1 MTKEYTRPQS
11 APLTEGD
18 LLTLIVAHLA
28 ERLRMDARFIDV
40 HEPFSRHG
48 LDSRGAVD
56 LVVDLR
62 TALGRPLSPVVVWQ
76 HPTPDALARHLAGGA
91 DAREGQARA
100 DSAYE
105 RPGAPNE
112 PIAIVGMACR
122 FPGAPDVDSYW
133 RLLSGGVDAV
143 TEVPAGRWDMDA
155 FYDRD
160 PRSLGDVSTLRG
172 GFIDDVDRFDAMFFG
187 ISPREAVS
195 MDPQQRLM
203 LELAWEALED
213 AGIVAERLKESLTGV
228 FFGCIWDDYV
238 TLIHQR
244 GRGAIAQHTV
254 TGNHRSIIANRVS
267 YTLDLRGPSMTVDS
281 ACSSALV
288 TIHMACESLRSG
300 ESTLA
305 LAGGVNLNIA
315 PESTIGV
322 HKFGGLSP
330 DGRCFTFDAR
340 ANGYVRGE
348 GGGVVVLKR
357 LSSAIADGDPIICV
371 IRGSAVNNDGASN
384 GLTGPNPLAQEAV
397 LRTAYERA
405 GVNPADVQYVE
416 LHGTGTQLG
425 DPVEASALG
434 AVLGKRRPAERPLL
448 VGSAKTNVG
457 HLEGAAG
464 IVGLLKAAL
473 CLKHKQ
479 LAPNLNFETPNPH
492 IPFAELNLK
501 VQGALGP
508 WPDMDRPL
516 VCGVSSFG
524 LGGTN
529 AHVVLSEWASLEAE
543 LHPLAA
549 ESPEALREEV
559 QRRLLTMTSLVGRA
573 PLSFLC
579 GRSAAQRSAKEHRL
593 AVTARSFEELK
604 QRLLGFLEHEKHVS
618 VSAGRVDLGAAPKVV
633 FVFAG
638 QGAQWF
644 GMGRALLQREPVF
657 RTTIEQCSSFIQQ
670 NLGWSLLDELMTD
683 RESSRLDEIDV
694 SLPAII
700 SIEIALAA
708 QWRAWGVEPAFV
720 VGHSTGEIAAAHVAG
735 VLSIEDAMRT
745 ICAYGRIIR
754 KLRGKGGMGLVALSW
769 EDAGKELT
777 GYEGR
782 LFRAIEH
789 SADSTVLAGEPDALD
804 ALLQALERKNVFCRR
819 VAMDVA
825 PHCPQVDCLRDELFD
840 ALREVR
846 PNKAQIPIVS
856 EVTGTA
862 LDGERF
868 DASHWVRNF
877 GDPALFSTAIDHL
890 LQEGF
895 DIFLELTP
903 HPLALPAIESNL
915 RRSGR
920 RGVVLPSLRRNED
933 ERGVMLDTLG
943 VLYVRG
949 APVRWD
955 NVYPAAFESMPLP
968 STAGGGKPLPPM
980 PLLIS
985 ARTDAAL
992 AAQAARLRAHLDS
1005 HLDLELV
1012 DVAYSLA
1019 ATRTHFERRA
1029 VVVARDRA
1037 GILDGLDALAHGGSA
1052 ALLGRSAAHGK
1063 LAILFTGQGSQRPT
1077 MGRALYDAFPVFRG
1091 ALDAAAAHLDRDLD
1105 RPLRDVLFAPDGSEQ
1120 AARLDQTAFT
1130 QPALFALEVA
1140 LFELLQSFG
1149 LKPALLLGH
1158 SIGELVAAHVA
1169 GVLSLQDACTLVA
1182 ARAKLMQALPQGGA
1196 MVTLQASEQEARDL
1210 LQAAEGRVSLA
1221 AVNGHLSTV
1230 VAGDED
1236 AVLKIARQV
1245 EALGRKATRL
1255 RVSHAFHSPHMDGM
1269 LDDFRR
1275 VAQGLTFHPA
1285 RIPIISNV
1293 TGARATDQEL
1303 ASPETWVRHVR
1314 DTVRFLDGVRTLH
1327 AEGARAFLELGPH
1340 PVLSA
1345 LAQDALGHDEGP
1357 SPCAFLPTLRK
1368 GRDDAEAFTAALGAL
1383 HAAGLT
1389 PDWNAFFA
1397 PFAPCKVPL
1406 PTYTF
1411 QRERF
1416 WLDAST
1422 AHAASATPAAALEGR
1437 FWQAVESGDID
1448 TLSSELH
1455 VDGDEQRAA
1464 LALVLPTLS
1473 SFRHKRQEQSTV
1485 DAWRYRVTWKPL
1497 TTAATPADLAGTWLL
1512 VVPSALGDDALLAT
1526 LTEALTRRGARVLA
1540 LRVSDIHIGR
1550 SALVEHLREALAET
1564 APLRGVLSL
1573 LALDEHR
1580 LADRSALPAGL
1591 ALSLALVQGLDDLA
1605 IEAPLWLFTRGAVS
1619 IGHSDPIT
1627 HPTQAMIWGLGR
1639 VVGLEHPERW
1649 GGLVDVS
1656 AGVDESAVGRL
1667 LPALAQ
1673 RHDED
1678 QLALRPAGLYARRIV
1693 RAPLGDAPPAREFRP
1708 RGTILITGGTGALGA
1723 HVARWLARQGAEHL
1737 ILISRRGAEAP
1748 GASELHAELN
1758 ALGVRTTLAAC
1769 DVADRSA
1776 LQALLDS
1783 IPSDCPLTAVFHTA
1797 GARDDGLIGDMTPE
1811 RIERVLAPK
1820 LDSALHLHELTK
1832 NSALDAFVLYA
1843 SLSGVLG
1850 NPGQANYAAANAFLD
1865 ALAEHRRSLGLTAT
1879 SVAWGGWGGGGM
1891 ATERVAAQLQ
1901 QRGLLQMAPSLALAA
1916 LAQALQQDETTIT
1929 VADIDWSRFAP
1940 AFSVARQRPLLR
1952 DLPEA
1957 QRALQASE
1965 GASSEHGPA
1974 TGLLDELR
1982 SRSES
1987 EQLDLLATLV
1997 RGETATVLG
2006 HAEASHVDP
2015 DKGFMDLGLD
2025 SLMTV
2030 ELRRRLQKA
2039 TGVKLPPTLAFDH
2052 PSPHRV
2058 AFFLRDSLARA
2069 FGTRLSAE
2077 RDGAALPAPGA
2088 TSDSDEPIAIV
2099 GMALRL
2105 PGGIG
2110 DVDALWDFLH
2120 QGRDA
2125 VEPIPP
2131 TRWDAGALYDP
2142 DPDAKAKSYV
2152 RHAAMLDQVD
2162 LFDPGFFGISPREAK
2177 HIDPQHR
2184 LLLEAAWQALEEAGI
2199 VPSTLKDSPTGVF
2212 VGIGASEYAPREP
2225 GAEDSEAYIVQGTYA
2240 SFAAGRLAF
2249 TLGLQGPALSV
2260 DTACSSSLVALH
2272 LACQALRRD
2281 ECNLA
2286 LAAGASVMVSPETFV
2301 LLSRLRALAPDGRSK
2316 TFSASAD
2323 GYGRGEGVIVL
2334 ALERLRDALAQG
2346 RRVLAVVRGTA
2357 VNHDGASSGITAP
2370 NGTSQKKVLR
2380 AALHDARIAPADV
2393 DVVECHGTGTSL
2405 GDPIEVQALA
2415 AVYGEGRSAEKPLFL
2430 GAVKTNVGHLEA
2442 AAGLA
2447 GVAKIVASLLHNAL
2461 PPTLH
2466 TTPRNPLIA
2475 WDALAVAVVDATRPW
2490 VRHADGRPRRAGV
2503 SAFGLS
2509 GTNAHVILE
2518 EAPAIARVEPA
2529 ASQPAS
2535 EPLPAAWPVL
2545 LSAKSEAAVR
2555 AQAKRLRDHLLAKSE
2570 LALADVAYS
2579 LATTRA
2585 HFEQRAALLVKGR
2598 DELLSALDSLAQGHS
2613 AAVLGRS
2620 GAPGK
2625 LAVLFTGQGSQRP
2638 TMGRA
2643 LYDAFPV
2650 FRDALDTVAAHL
2662 DRDLDR
2668 PLRDV
2673 LFAPDGSEQ
2682 AARLDQTA
2690 FTQPALF
2697 ALEVALFQL
2706 LQSFGLKPAL
2716 LLGHSIGELV
2726 AAHVAG
2732 VLSLQDACTLVAA
2745 RAKLMQALPQGGAMV
2760 TLRASEEEVR
2770 DLLQPYDGRASLAA
2784 LNGPLSTVVAGD
2796 EDAVVEIAR
2805 QAEALGRK
2813 TTRLRVS
2820 HAFHS
2825 PHMDGMLD
2833 DFRRVAQSLTYHPA
2847 RIPII
2852 SNVTGARAT
2861 DHELASPDY
2870 WVRHVRHTVRFLDG
2884 VRALHAEGARVFLE
2898 LGPHAVLSALA
2909 QDALGQD
2916 EGTSPCAFLPTLR
2929 KGRDDA
2935 EAFTA
2940 ALGALH
2946 AAGLTPD
2953 WSAFFAPFAPRKVS
2967 LPTYAFQRERF
2978 WLDASKAHAADV
2990 ASAGLTSTD
2999 HPLLGA
3005 GVPLA
3010 DRDGFLFTGR
3020 LSLSEHPWLADHVVF
3035 GTPILPGTAF
3045 LELALFVAGRVGLDT
3060 VEELTLETPLALPSE
3075 GALLVQVSVG
3085 PLDDAGRRPLSLHS
3099 RPQGAP
3105 QDAPWTRHAS
3115 GSLAPATPSPS
3126 FDLHDWPPSGATQV
3140 DTQGLY
3146 ATLESAGLAYG
3157 PQFQGLRSVWRRGDE
3172 LFAEAQ
3178 LPDAAKKD
3186 AARFALHPALLD
3198 SALHALALDD
3208 ERAPGVAL
3216 PFSWGGVSLR
3226 AVGATTLRV
3235 RFHRPKGETAGSL
3248 VLADAA
3254 GGPIASVQ
3262 ALATRITSA
3271 EQLRTPGASHHD
3283 ALFRVDWS
3291 ELPSP
3296 TSPSGAP
3303 SAVLLGIGGLD
3314 LAPEVPLARVADL
3327 AALQS
3332 ALDQGASPPGLVVV
3346 PFMARTADDLIQ
3358 SAHSITARALAL
3370 LQAWLADE
3378 RLASS
3383 RLVLLTRRAIAARAD
3398 EDVKDLAHAPL
3409 WGLARSAQSE
3419 HPELPL
3425 FLVDLDLSEA
3435 SQHTLLAALETGERH
3450 SRLRNGKPFIPRL
3463 ANARSK
3469 DELIAPDASNWRLHI
3484 PTKGNFD
3491 ALTLVDAPLARAPL
3505 AHGQVRVAVHAAA
3518 FNFRDVLD
3526 TLGLYPGD
3534 AGPLGGEGAGIVT
3547 EVGPG
3552 VSRYTVGDRVMG
3564 IFGAACGPTAIADA
3578 RMICPIPHAWSFA
3591 QAASVPIIYLTA
3603 YYGLVDLGHLKPNQR
3618 VLIHAA
3624 AGGVGTAAVQLARHL
3639 GAEVFATASA
3649 GKWSALRALGFDDAH
3664 LASSRD
3670 LDFEQHFLR
3679 STHGRG
3685 VDVVLDCLAREF
3697 VDASL
3702 RLMPSGGRFVE
3713 MGKTDIREPDAVG
3726 VAYPGVVYRAFDLI
3740 EAGPDR
3746 IEQML
3751 AELLSLFE
3759 RGALRPPPITSW
3771 DIRHAPQAFRALAQA
3786 RHVGKFVLTIPRPID
3801 PEGTVLITGGTGT
3814 LGALVARHLVARHGA
3829 KHLLLTSR
3837 QGAHAP
3843 GAEAS
3848 RTELEALGASVTL
3861 RACDAADPRAL
3872 QALLDSIPSAHPLTA
3887 VVHAAGALDDG
3898 LLGAMSPERIDRVFA
3913 PKLDAAWH
3921 LHELTQDKPLAA
3933 FVLFSSAAGV
3943 LGSPGQS
3950 NYAAAN
3956 AFLDALAHHRRAH
3969 GLPASSLA
3977 WGYWAERSRMTE
3989 HLSAAD
3995 VSRMRRAG
4003 VRPLATDEALSL
4015 FDAALLRPEPALVPA
4030 RFDVNALGAN
4040 ADEVPPL
4047 FQRLVRAR
4055 VARKAASNTALASS
4069 LSQRLSSLPPAE
4081 SERFLLDLVRTEA
4094 ATVLGLA
4101 SFESLDPHRPLQELG
4116 LDSLIALELRGRLA
4130 AATGLR
4136 LQPTLLFDYPT
4147 PAALSRFFTTQF
4159 FGETTDRPAAPLTP
4173 AGSEDPI
4180 AIVSMSCRFPG
4191 DVRTPEDL
4199 WKLLLDGKDAISSFP
4214 QNRGWSLDALDAP
4227 GRFPVREG
4235 GFVYDA
4241 DAFDPAFFGISP
4253 REALAIDPQ
4262 QRLLLEISWEALER
4276 AGIDPAS
4283 LQGSQ
4288 SGVFVGIIH
4297 NDYGAWL
4304 MNGTDEHKGF
4314 AATGSTASV
4323 ASGRIAYTFGF
4334 QGPAI
4339 SVDTACS
4346 SSLVAVHLACQALR
4360 HGECSLALAGGVTV
4374 LATPAVF
4381 VAFDS
4386 ESAGAPDGRCK
4397 AFSAE
4402 ANGAGWAE
4410 GAGMLLLERL
4420 SDAVRNGHPVLA
4432 VLRGSA
4438 VNQDGRSQ
4446 GLTAPNGPAQERV
4459 IRQALD
4465 SARLTPKDID
4475 AVEAHG
4481 TGTTLG
4487 DPIEAQAILATYG
4500 ESHSQD
4506 SPLWLGSLKSN
4517 MGHTQAAAGV
4527 GSVIKMVLALQ
4538 HGLLPKTL
4546 HAKNPSPH
4554 IDWSPGTVKLLDEP
4568 VVWKTNGH
4576 PRRAGVSSFG
4586 FSGTNAHVI
4595 LEEAPAIARAES
4607 AAAQPASEPLP
4618 AAWPVLLSA
4627 KSEAAL
4633 RAQAARLR
4641 DHLQA
4646 HPDLELAD
4654 VAYSLATTRAHFERR
4669 AVVVAKDR
4677 DEATFALDAF
4687 EQGSPAHH
4695 VAHGEARVAGK
4706 LVFVFP
4712 GQGSQWPGMAQQLL
4726 TTSDAFR
4733 AQVEAC
4739 ARAFA
4744 PHLGWSLLAVLRGD
4758 EGAPSL
4764 ERIEVV
4770 QPALFTVMVSLAALW
4785 RSRGIEPDAVVG
4797 HSQGELAAAYV
4808 AGALSLDD
4816 AAKVVA
4822 RRSRLL
4828 STLSGQGAM
4837 AAVERPPAALEPYLA
4852 RFGRRLSIA
4861 AINSPSATTV
4871 SGEPDAI
4878 DHLLRL
4884 LKAEQIFA
4892 LKLRVDVASHGAQ
4905 IEGMREQ
4912 LLEELR
4918 EIEPRE
4924 SRIPFY
4930 STVRGE
4936 KLAGTELGAAYWYDN
4951 LLRPVRFADATQLL
4965 LDDAHRFFVEVSPHP
4980 VLMLPLEETLEAS
4993 GLPTA
4998 VLGSLWQDEGD
5009 LSRFLASLGELYARG
5024 YAVDWRAFFE
5034 PLRPRR
5040 VALPT
5045 YAFQRERF
5053 WLDAP
5058 TAHADVAS
5066 AGLTSA
5072 DHPLLGAAVRLA
5084 DTDAFLFT
5092 GRLSLQSHPWLAEH
5106 AAFGIPIL
5114 PGTAFLELALLAA
5127 DRVGLDTV
5135 EEVTLEAP
5143 LALPSQGTIL
5153 IQISVGPM
5161 DEAGRRSLSL
5171 HGRTEDAPQDAP
5183 WTRHASGS
5191 LAKAAPSLSFDLHEW
5206 APPGGT
5212 PVDTQGSYAGLE
5224 SGGLAYGPQF
5234 QGLRSVWKRGDEL
5247 FAEAKLPDA
5256 GAKDAARF
5264 ALHPALFD
5272 SALHALVLEDERT
5285 PGVALPFSWRGVS
5298 LRSVGATTLRVR
5310 FHRPNGKSSVS
5321 LLLGDAAGEP
5331 LASVQAL
5338 ATRITSQE
5346 QLRTQGASLHDALF
5360 RVVWRDLPSPTSLS
5374 EAPKGVLL
5382 ETGGLDLALQASLAR
5397 YDGLAAL
5404 RSALDQ
5410 GASPPGL
5417 VVVPFIDSPSGDLIE
5432 SAHNSTARALALLQ
5446 AWLDDERLAS
5456 SRLVLLTRQAIAT
5469 HPDEDVLDLPHA
5481 PLWGLVRT
5489 AQSEH
5494 PELPLFLV
5502 DLDLG
5507 QASERA
5513 LLGALDTGERQ
5524 LALRHGKCLVPRLV
5538 NARSTEALIAPNVST
5553 WSLHIPTKGTFDSLA
5568 LVDAPLARAPLAQGQ
5583 VRVAVH
5589 AAGLNFRDV
5598 LNTLGMLPDNAGPLG
5613 GEGAGIVT
5621 EVGPGV
5627 SRYTVG
5633 DRVMGI
5639 FRGGFGPTVVAD
5651 ARMICPIPDAWS
5663 FVQAASVPVV
5673 FLTAYYGLV
5682 DVGHLKPNQR
5692 VLIHAAAGGVGT
5704 AAVQLARHLGA
5715 EVFATASP
5723 GKWDALRA
5731 LGFDDAHLASSRDLE
5746 FEQHFLRSTRGR
5758 GMDVVL
5764 NALAREFV
5772 DASLRL
5778 LPSGGSFVEMGKT
5791 DIREPDAVG
5800 LAYPG
5805 VVYRAFD
5812 LLEAGPD
5819 RIQEMLAEL
5828 LDLFERGVLRPP
5840 PITSWDIRHAPQA
5853 FRALAQAR
5861 HIGKFV
5867 LTVPRPIDPEG
5878 TILVTG
5884 GTGTLGALIARHL
5897 VANRGAKHLLLTSRK
5912 GASAPGAEALR
5923 SELEA
5928 LGAAV
5933 TLARC
5938 DAADPR
5944 ALQALLDSIPSAHPL
5959 TAVVHAAGAL
5969 DDGLISAMSPE
5980 RIDRVFAPKLDA
5992 AWHLHQLTQ
6001 DKPLAAFVLFS
6012 SASGVLGG
6020 MGQSNYAAANAF
6032 LDALAHHRR
6041 VHGLPASSLA
6051 WGHWAERSGMTRHL
6065 SGVDTARMRRAG
6077 LRSIASDEGLALFDM
6092 ALGRPEPA
6100 LVPARFDMN
6109 ALGAKADGLP
6119 SMFQG
6124 LVRARVARKVA
6135 SNNALAASLTQRLAS
6150 LPPTDRERM
6159 LLDLVRAEA
6168 AIVLGLASFESLD
6181 PRRPLQELGLD
6192 SLMAIELRNR
6202 LAAATGLR
6210 LQATL
6215 LFDHP
6220 TPAALA
6226 TLLLGKLLQHE
6237 AADPRPLA
6245 AELDRLEATLSAI
6258 AVDAQARPKIILRL
6272 QSWLSK
6278 WSDAQAADAG
6288 PILGKDFKSATK
6300 EELFAAFDEAFG
6312 GLGK

>member
-2058 AFFLRDSLARA
+2058 AFFLRDSL
-2069 FGTRLSAE
+2069 
-2077 RDGAALPAPGA
+2077 
-2088 TSDSDEPIAIV
+2088 
-2099 GMALRL
+2099 
-2105 PGGIG
+2105 
-2110 DVDALWDFLH
+2110 
-2120 QGRDA
+2120 
-2125 VEPIPP
+2125 
-2131 TRWDAGALYDP
+2131 
-2142 DPDAKAKSYV
+2142 
-2152 RHAAMLDQVD
+2152 
-2162 LFDPGFFGISPREAK
+2162 
-2177 HIDPQHR
+2177 
-2184 LLLEAAWQALEEAGI
+2184 
-2199 VPSTLKDSPTGVF
+2199 
-2212 VGIGASEYAPREP
+2212 SE
-2225 GAEDSEAYIVQGTYA
+2225 D
-2240 SFAAGRLAF
+2240 
-2249 TLGLQGPALSV
+2249 
-2260 DTACSSSLVALH
+2260 
-2272 LACQALRRD
+2272 
-2281 ECNLA
+2281 NLA
-2286 LAAGASVMVSPETFV
+2286 
-2301 LLSRLRALAPDGRSK
+2301 
-2316 TFSASAD
+2316 
-2323 GYGRGEGVIVL
+2323 
-2334 ALERLRDALAQG
+2334 
-2346 RRVLAVVRGTA
+2346 
-2357 VNHDGASSGITAP
+2357 
-2370 NGTSQKKVLR
+2370 
-2380 AALHDARIAPADV
+2380 
-2393 DVVECHGTGTSL
+2393 
-2405 GDPIEVQALA
+2405 
-2415 AVYGEGRSAEKPLFL
+2415 
-2430 GAVKTNVGHLEA
+2430 
-2442 AAGLA
+2442 
-2447 GVAKIVASLLHNAL
+2447 
-2461 PPTLH
+2461 
-2466 TTPRNPLIA
+2466 
-2475 WDALAVAVVDATRPW
+2475 
-2490 VRHADGRPRRAGV
+2490 
-2503 SAFGLS
+2503 
-2509 GTNAHVILE
+2509 
-2518 EAPAIARVEPA
+2518 
-2529 ASQPAS
+2529 
-2535 EPLPAAWPVL
+2535 
-2545 LSAKSEAAVR
+2545 
-2555 AQAKRLRDHLLAKSE
+2555 
-2570 LALADVAYS
+2570 
-2579 LATTRA
+2579 
-2585 HFEQRAALLVKGR
+2585 
-2598 DELLSALDSLAQGHS
+2598 
-2613 AAVLGRS
+2613 
-2620 GAPGK
+2620 
-2625 LAVLFTGQGSQRP
+2625 
-2638 TMGRA
+2638 
-2643 LYDAFPV
+2643 
-2650 FRDALDTVAAHL
+2650 
-2662 DRDLDR
+2662 
-2668 PLRDV
+2668 
-2673 LFAPDGSEQ
+2673 
-2682 AARLDQTA
+2682 
-2690 FTQPALF
+2690 TQ
-2697 ALEVALFQL
+2697 
-2706 LQSFGLKPAL
+2706 
-2716 LLGHSIGELV
+2716 
-2726 AAHVAG
+2726 
-2732 VLSLQDACTLVAA
+2732 
-2745 RAKLMQALPQGGAMV
+2745 
-2760 TLRASEEEVR
+2760 
-2770 DLLQPYDGRASLAA
+2770 
-2784 LNGPLSTVVAGD
+2784 
-2796 EDAVVEIAR
+2796 
-2805 QAEALGRK
+2805 
-2813 TTRLRVS
+2813 
-2820 HAFHS
+2820 
-2825 PHMDGMLD
+2825 
-2833 DFRRVAQSLTYHPA
+2833 
-2847 RIPII
+2847 
-2852 SNVTGARAT
+2852 
-2861 DHELASPDY
+2861 
-2870 WVRHVRHTVRFLDG
+2870 
-2884 VRALHAEGARVFLE
+2884 
-2898 LGPHAVLSALA
+2898 
-2909 QDALGQD
+2909 
-2916 EGTSPCAFLPTLR
+2916 
-2929 KGRDDA
+2929 
-2935 EAFTA
+2935 
-2940 ALGALH
+2940 
-2946 AAGLTPD
+2946 
-2953 WSAFFAPFAPRKVS
+2953 
-2967 LPTYAFQRERF
+2967 
-2978 WLDASKAHAADV
+2978 
-2990 ASAGLTSTD
+2990 
-2999 HPLLGA
+2999 
-3005 GVPLA
+3005 
-3010 DRDGFLFTGR
+3010 
-3020 LSLSEHPWLADHVVF
+3020 
-3035 GTPILPGTAF
+3035 
-3045 LELALFVAGRVGLDT
+3045 
-3060 VEELTLETPLALPSE
+3060 
-3075 GALLVQVSVG
+3075 
-3085 PLDDAGRRPLSLHS
+3085 
-3099 RPQGAP
+3099 
-3105 QDAPWTRHAS
+3105 
-3115 GSLAPATPSPS
+3115 
-3126 FDLHDWPPSGATQV
+3126 
-3140 DTQGLY
+3140 
-3146 ATLESAGLAYG
+3146 
-3157 PQFQGLRSVWRRGDE
+3157 
-3172 LFAEAQ
+3172 
-3178 LPDAAKKD
+3178 
-3186 AARFALHPALLD
+3186 
-3198 SALHALALDD
+3198 
-3208 ERAPGVAL
+3208 
-3216 PFSWGGVSLR
+3216 
-3226 AVGATTLRV
+3226 
-3235 RFHRPKGETAGSL
+3235 
-3248 VLADAA
+3248 
-3254 GGPIASVQ
+3254 
-3262 ALATRITSA
+3262 
-3271 EQLRTPGASHHD
+3271 
-3283 ALFRVDWS
+3283 
-3291 ELPSP
+3291 
-3296 TSPSGAP
+3296 
-3303 SAVLLGIGGLD
+3303 
-3314 LAPEVPLARVADL
+3314 
-3327 AALQS
+3327 
-3332 ALDQGASPPGLVVV
+3332 
-3346 PFMARTADDLIQ
+3346 
-3358 SAHSITARALAL
+3358 
-3370 LQAWLADE
+3370 
-3378 RLASS
+3378 
-3383 RLVLLTRRAIAARAD
+3383 
-3398 EDVKDLAHAPL
+3398 
-3409 WGLARSAQSE
+3409 
-3419 HPELPL
+3419 
-3425 FLVDLDLSEA
+3425 
-3435 SQHTLLAALETGERH
+3435 
-3450 SRLRNGKPFIPRL
+3450 
-3463 ANARSK
+3463 
-3469 DELIAPDASNWRLHI
+3469 
-3484 PTKGNFD
+3484 
-3491 ALTLVDAPLARAPL
+3491 
-3505 AHGQVRVAVHAAA
+3505 
-3518 FNFRDVLD
+3518 
-3526 TLGLYPGD
+3526 
-3534 AGPLGGEGAGIVT
+3534 
-3547 EVGPG
+3547 
-3552 VSRYTVGDRVMG
+3552 
-3564 IFGAACGPTAIADA
+3564 
-3578 RMICPIPHAWSFA
+3578 
-3591 QAASVPIIYLTA
+3591 
-3603 YYGLVDLGHLKPNQR
+3603 
-3618 VLIHAA
+3618 
-3624 AGGVGTAAVQLARHL
+3624 
-3639 GAEVFATASA
+3639 
-3649 GKWSALRALGFDDAH
+3649 
-3664 LASSRD
+3664 
-3670 LDFEQHFLR
+3670 
-3679 STHGRG
+3679 
-3685 VDVVLDCLAREF
+3685 
-3697 VDASL
+3697 
-3702 RLMPSGGRFVE
+3702 
-3713 MGKTDIREPDAVG
+3713 
-3726 VAYPGVVYRAFDLI
+3726 
-3740 EAGPDR
+3740 
-3746 IEQML
+3746 
-3751 AELLSLFE
+3751 
-3759 RGALRPPPITSW
+3759 
-3771 DIRHAPQAFRALAQA
+3771 
-3786 RHVGKFVLTIPRPID
+3786 
-3801 PEGTVLITGGTGT
+3801 
-3814 LGALVARHLVARHGA
+3814 
-3829 KHLLLTSR
+3829 
-3837 QGAHAP
+3837 
-3843 GAEAS
+3843 
-3848 RTELEALGASVTL
+3848 
-3861 RACDAADPRAL
+3861 
-3872 QALLDSIPSAHPLTA
+3872 
-3887 VVHAAGALDDG
+3887 
-3898 LLGAMSPERIDRVFA
+3898 
-3913 PKLDAAWH
+3913 
-3921 LHELTQDKPLAA
+3921 
-3933 FVLFSSAAGV
+3933 
-3943 LGSPGQS
+3943 
-3950 NYAAAN
+3950 
-3956 AFLDALAHHRRAH
+3956 
-3969 GLPASSLA
+3969 
-3977 WGYWAERSRMTE
+3977 
-3989 HLSAAD
+3989 
-3995 VSRMRRAG
+3995 
-4003 VRPLATDEALSL
+4003 
-4015 FDAALLRPEPALVPA
+4015 
-4030 RFDVNALGAN
+4030 
-4040 ADEVPPL
+4040 
-4047 FQRLVRAR
+4047 
-4055 VARKAASNTALASS
+4055 
-4069 LSQRLSSLPPAE
+4069 
-4081 SERFLLDLVRTEA
+4081 
-4094 ATVLGLA
+4094 
-4101 SFESLDPHRPLQELG
+4101 
-4116 LDSLIALELRGRLA
+4116 
-4130 AATGLR
+4130 
-4136 LQPTLLFDYPT
+4136 
-4147 PAALSRFFTTQF
+4147 
-4159 FGETTDRPAAPLTP
+4159 
-4173 AGSEDPI
+4173 
-4180 AIVSMSCRFPG
+4180 
-4191 DVRTPEDL
+4191 
-4199 WKLLLDGKDAISSFP
+4199 
-4214 QNRGWSLDALDAP
+4214 
-4227 GRFPVREG
+4227 
-4235 GFVYDA
+4235 
-4241 DAFDPAFFGISP
+4241 
-4253 REALAIDPQ
+4253 
-4262 QRLLLEISWEALER
+4262 
-4276 AGIDPAS
+4276 
-4283 LQGSQ
+4283 
-4288 SGVFVGIIH
+4288 
-4297 NDYGAWL
+4297 
-4304 MNGTDEHKGF
+4304 
-4314 AATGSTASV
+4314 
-4323 ASGRIAYTFGF
+4323 
-4334 QGPAI
+4334 
-4339 SVDTACS
+4339 
-4346 SSLVAVHLACQALR
+4346 
-4360 HGECSLALAGGVTV
+4360 
-4374 LATPAVF
+4374 
-4381 VAFDS
+4381 
-4386 ESAGAPDGRCK
+4386 
-4397 AFSAE
+4397 
-4402 ANGAGWAE
+4402 
-4410 GAGMLLLERL
+4410 
-4420 SDAVRNGHPVLA
+4420 
-4432 VLRGSA
+4432 
-4438 VNQDGRSQ
+4438 
-4446 GLTAPNGPAQERV
+4446 
-4459 IRQALD
+4459 
-4465 SARLTPKDID
+4465 
-4475 AVEAHG
+4475 
-4481 TGTTLG
+4481 
-4487 DPIEAQAILATYG
+4487 
-4500 ESHSQD
+4500 
-4506 SPLWLGSLKSN
+4506 
-4517 MGHTQAAAGV
+4517 
-4527 GSVIKMVLALQ
+4527 
-4538 HGLLPKTL
+4538 
-4546 HAKNPSPH
+4546 
-4554 IDWSPGTVKLLDEP
+4554 
-4568 VVWKTNGH
+4568 
-4576 PRRAGVSSFG
+4576 
-4586 FSGTNAHVI
+4586 
-4595 LEEAPAIARAES
+4595 
-4607 AAAQPASEPLP
+4607 
-4618 AAWPVLLSA
+4618 
-4627 KSEAAL
+4627 
-4633 RAQAARLR
+4633 
-4641 DHLQA
+4641 
-4646 HPDLELAD
+4646 
-4654 VAYSLATTRAHFERR
+4654 
-4669 AVVVAKDR
+4669 
-4677 DEATFALDAF
+4677 
-4687 EQGSPAHH
+4687 
-4695 VAHGEARVAGK
+4695 
-4706 LVFVFP
+4706 
-4712 GQGSQWPGMAQQLL
+4712 
-4726 TTSDAFR
+4726 
-4733 AQVEAC
+4733 
-4739 ARAFA
+4739 
-4744 PHLGWSLLAVLRGD
+4744 
-4758 EGAPSL
+4758 
-4764 ERIEVV
+4764 
-4770 QPALFTVMVSLAALW
+4770 
-4785 RSRGIEPDAVVG
+4785 
-4797 HSQGELAAAYV
+4797 
-4808 AGALSLDD
+4808 
-4816 AAKVVA
+4816 
-4822 RRSRLL
+4822 
-4828 STLSGQGAM
+4828 
-4837 AAVERPPAALEPYLA
+4837 
-4852 RFGRRLSIA
+4852 
-4861 AINSPSATTV
+4861 
-4871 SGEPDAI
+4871 
-4878 DHLLRL
+4878 
-4884 LKAEQIFA
+4884 
-4892 LKLRVDVASHGAQ
+4892 
-4905 IEGMREQ
+4905 
-4912 LLEELR
+4912 
-4918 EIEPRE
+4918 
-4924 SRIPFY
+4924 
-4930 STVRGE
+4930 
-4936 KLAGTELGAAYWYDN
+4936 
-4951 LLRPVRFADATQLL
+4951 
-4965 LDDAHRFFVEVSPHP
+4965 
-4980 VLMLPLEETLEAS
+4980 
-4993 GLPTA
+4993 
-4998 VLGSLWQDEGD
+4998 
-5009 LSRFLASLGELYARG
+5009 
-5024 YAVDWRAFFE
+5024 
-5034 PLRPRR
+5034 
-5040 VALPT
+5040 
-5045 YAFQRERF
+5045 
-5053 WLDAP
+5053 
-5058 TAHADVAS
+5058 
-5066 AGLTSA
+5066 
-5072 DHPLLGAAVRLA
+5072 
-5084 DTDAFLFT
+5084 
-5092 GRLSLQSHPWLAEH
+5092 
-5106 AAFGIPIL
+5106 
-5114 PGTAFLELALLAA
+5114 
-5127 DRVGLDTV
+5127 
-5135 EEVTLEAP
+5135 
-5143 LALPSQGTIL
+5143 
-5153 IQISVGPM
+5153 
-5161 DEAGRRSLSL
+5161 
-5171 HGRTEDAPQDAP
+5171 
-5183 WTRHASGS
+5183 
-5191 LAKAAPSLSFDLHEW
+5191 
-5206 APPGGT
+5206 
-5212 PVDTQGSYAGLE
+5212 
-5224 SGGLAYGPQF
+5224 
-5234 QGLRSVWKRGDEL
+5234 
-5247 FAEAKLPDA
+5247 
-5256 GAKDAARF
+5256 
-5264 ALHPALFD
+5264 
-5272 SALHALVLEDERT
+5272 
-5285 PGVALPFSWRGVS
+5285 
-5298 LRSVGATTLRVR
+5298 
-5310 FHRPNGKSSVS
+5310 
-5321 LLLGDAAGEP
+5321 
-5331 LASVQAL
+5331 
-5338 ATRITSQE
+5338 
-5346 QLRTQGASLHDALF
+5346 
-5360 RVVWRDLPSPTSLS
+5360 PSPTSLEIFATKS
-5374 EAPKGVLL
+5374 
-5382 ETGGLDLALQASLAR
+5382 
-5397 YDGLAAL
+5397 
-5404 RSALDQ
+5404 
-5410 GASPPGL
+5410 
-5417 VVVPFIDSPSGDLIE
+5417 SPSGN
-5432 SAHNSTARALALLQ
+5432 SARPASV
-5446 AWLDDERLAS
+5446 S
-5456 SRLVLLTRQAIAT
+5456 SRLPGIIFILSSPRSGSTLLRVMLAGHSSLFSPPELHLLPFNTMKERQEQLNLSYLGEGLQKTFMEVKNLDATASQALIKDLESQNLSIQQVYGMLQENIAPRLLVDKSPTYAMEPTILERGEALFANSKYIYLVRHPYSVIESFVRMRMQKLVGLGEENPYRVAEQVWAKSNQNILNFLSQLEPERQHQIRYEDLVKKPQQVLSQLCDFLNVPFEPELLQPYQGDRMTGGVHQKSLSISDPNFLKHNTIDESLADKWKTIQLPYPLKSETQRIASQLSYELPNLVTTPTNQQPQVSTTPSTEQPIMEEKFLEFGGNQICLCSWGSPEHPVVLCIHGILEQGLAWQEVALPLAAQGYRVVAPDLFGHGRSSHLEMVTSYSSLTFLAQIDRVIQELPDQPLLLVGHSMGAMLATAIASVRPKKIKELILVELPLPAEESKKESAVNQLTTCLDYLSSTPQHPIFPDVATAASRLRQAIPSLSEEFSYILAQRIT
-5469 HPDEDVLDLPHA
+5469 QPNQGGVRWSWDAIIRTRSILGLNNLPGGRSQYLEMLKSIQVPTTLVYGDSSKLNRPEDLQQQKMTMTQAKRV
-5481 PLWGLVRT
+5481 
-5489 AQSEH
+5489 
-5494 PELPLFLV
+5494 FLS
-5502 DLDLG
+5502 G
-5507 QASERA
+5507 
-5513 LLGALDTGERQ
+5513 G
-5524 LALRHGKCLVPRLV
+5524 H
-5538 NARSTEALIAPNVST
+5538 N
-5553 WSLHIPTKGTFDSLA
+5553 LHID
-5568 LVDAPLARAPLAQGQ
+5568 
-5583 VRVAVH
+5583 
-5589 AAGLNFRDV
+5589 
-5598 LNTLGMLPDNAGPLG
+5598 
-5613 GEGAGIVT
+5613 
-5621 EVGPGV
+5621 
-5627 SRYTVG
+5627 
-5633 DRVMGI
+5633 
-5639 FRGGFGPTVVAD
+5639 
-5651 ARMICPIPDAWS
+5651 
-5663 FVQAASVPVV
+5663 
-5673 FLTAYYGLV
+5673 
-5682 DVGHLKPNQR
+5682 
-5692 VLIHAAAGGVGT
+5692 AAA
-5704 AAVQLARHLGA
+5704 A
-5715 EVFATASP
+5715 
-5723 GKWDALRA
+5723 
-5731 LGFDDAHLASSRDLE
+5731 
-5746 FEQHFLRSTRGR
+5746 
-5758 GMDVVL
+5758 
-5764 NALAREFV
+5764 
-5772 DASLRL
+5772 
-5778 LPSGGSFVEMGKT
+5778 
-5791 DIREPDAVG
+5791 
-5800 LAYPG
+5800 
-5805 VVYRAFD
+5805 
-5812 LLEAGPD
+5812 
-5819 RIQEMLAEL
+5819 
-5828 LDLFERGVLRPP
+5828 
-5840 PITSWDIRHAPQA
+5840 
-5853 FRALAQAR
+5853 
-5861 HIGKFV
+5861 
-5867 LTVPRPIDPEG
+5867 
-5878 TILVTG
+5878 
-5884 GTGTLGALIARHL
+5884 
-5897 VANRGAKHLLLTSRK
+5897 
-5912 GASAPGAEALR
+5912 
-5923 SELEA
+5923 
-5928 LGAAV
+5928 
-5933 TLARC
+5933 
-5938 DAADPR
+5938 
-5944 ALQALLDSIPSAHPL
+5944 
-5959 TAVVHAAGAL
+5959 
-5969 DDGLISAMSPE
+5969 
-5980 RIDRVFAPKLDA
+5980 
-5992 AWHLHQLTQ
+5992 
-6001 DKPLAAFVLFS
+6001 
-6012 SASGVLGG
+6012 
-6020 MGQSNYAAANAF
+6020 
-6032 LDALAHHRR
+6032 
-6041 VHGLPASSLA
+6041 
-6051 WGHWAERSGMTRHL
+6051 
-6065 SGVDTARMRRAG
+6065 
-6077 LRSIASDEGLALFDM
+6077 
-6092 ALGRPEPA
+6092 
-6100 LVPARFDMN
+6100 
-6109 ALGAKADGLP
+6109 
-6119 SMFQG
+6119 
-6124 LVRARVARKVA
+6124 
-6135 SNNALAASLTQRLAS
+6135 LAS
-6150 LPPTDRERM
+6150 L
-6159 LLDLVRAEA
+6159 
-6168 AIVLGLASFESLD
+6168 
-6181 PRRPLQELGLD
+6181 
-6192 SLMAIELRNR
+6192 
-6202 LAAATGLR
+6202 
-6210 LQATL
+6210 
-6215 LFDHP
+6215 
-6220 TPAALA
+6220 
-6226 TLLLGKLLQHE
+6226 
-6237 AADPRPLA
+6237 
-6245 AELDRLEATLSAI
+6245 
-6258 AVDAQARPKIILRL
+6258 ILT
-6272 QSWLSK
+6272 S
-6278 WSDAQAADAG
+6278 
-6288 PILGKDFKSATK
+6288 
-6300 EELFAAFDEAFG
+6300 
-6312 GLGK
+6312 